1 MQENRNSIV
10 LTTYACH
17 PKRGSEPG
25 HGWGFLL
32 IASRLAAQHNF
43 KCVCITLPRYVE
55 PIKTEMHKLN
65 LSRNIEILAVSIPR
79 IFDAPTNGFLL
90 RLGYI
95 VWCLKTRRV
104 IKKMDYSKIKAIHHV
119 NYSSEVLPYPLPKRN
134 IYPIKKIIG
143 PLGSTQNLNVSRL
156 LVKDYLDWLI
166 LFMDTTKVIISRL
179 LFTLFVPKDVH
190 VIANND
196 LIVNQIYS
204 QRVKNKKLKNRSLR
218 VYPSLI
224 LEDTK
229 PAKEN
234 FLDSRDSLRFI
245 IVGVFNRRK
254 KIDFAIEALANFS
267 TANFHCDIYGEGPE
281 EENLKKFAGKL
292 GISEKISWK
301 GTIDR
306 DTLRSLLP
314 SYNAV
319 LHPSVREAAS
329 TITGESIIAGV
340 PIIGFEGTGLA
351 GTMSLYGLNRYLV
364 STSKITKRSTLIES
378 YVQKLNESVNSRISI
393 GNPFAVEIVQAE
405 VSRWYE
411 ID

>member
-17 PKRGSEPG
+17 PKMGSEPA

-32 IASRLAAQHNF
+32 IASRLAVQHNL

-55 PIKTEMHKLN
+55 PIKTEMHNLN
-65 LSRNIEILAVSIPR
+65 LSKNVEILAVPIPK

-90 RLGYI
+90 RIGYI
-95 VWCLKTRRV
+95 VWSLKTRRFL
-104 IKKMDYSKIKAIHHV
+104 KKMDNSKIKVIHHL
-119 NYSSEVLPYPLPKRN
+119 NYSSEVLPNTLPKRN
-134 IYPIKKIIG
+134 IGPIKKIVG
-143 PLGSTQNLNVSRL
+143 PLGSTQNLKLSRL

-166 LFMDTTKVIISRL
+166 LFMDNLKVLMSRF
-179 LFTLFVPKDVH
+179 LFSLFMPKDAH
-190 VIANND
+190 VIANNE

-204 QRVKNKKLKNRSLR
+204 HKAKNIKLKNRSLK

-229 PAKEN
+229 PAQEY
-234 FLDSRDSLRFI
+234 FLESRDSLKFV

-254 KIDFAIEALANFS
+254 KIDFALEVLANFRF
-267 TANFHCDIYGEGPE
+267 ANFHCDIYGEGPE
-281 EENLKKFAGKL
+281 EANLKKFAQQL

-319 LHPSVREAAS
+319 LHPSVREGAS

-364 STSKITKRSTLIES
+364 STSKIANRSKLIES
-378 YVQKLNESVNSRISI
+378 YVQKLNESVTSRINI
-393 GNPFAVEIVQAE
+393 GNPFALEIVQVE

-411 ID
+411 IV